1 MLHYRLIG
9 HGCKS
14 SSYRGRSYGSVLL
27 CVSYPQGAVTSGRWS
42 CGFDPEPV
50 LILLE
55 DMFRK
60 PAGSSSNSLQVLNS
74 RRSDSDLSEQPKS
87 HCGLD
92 RQHHSTVCS
101 GDSQLGILVAQGK
114 CTFQKAQLYSINSN
128 KINTLT

>member
-14 SSYRGRSYGSVLL
+14 SSYRGQSYGSVLL

-55 DMFRK
+55 DMFWK
-60 PAGSSSNSLQVLNS
+60 PAGSSSNSPQVLNS
-74 RRSDSDLSEQPKS
+74 RRSDSGLSEQPKS
-87 HCGLD
+87 RCGSD
-92 RQHHSTVCS
+92 RQHHSTVYLS
-101 GDSQLGILVAQGK
+101 DSQPGILVPQGK
-114 CTFQKAQLYSINSN
+114 CIFQKAQINSINSN
-128 KINTLT
+128 TNIVI